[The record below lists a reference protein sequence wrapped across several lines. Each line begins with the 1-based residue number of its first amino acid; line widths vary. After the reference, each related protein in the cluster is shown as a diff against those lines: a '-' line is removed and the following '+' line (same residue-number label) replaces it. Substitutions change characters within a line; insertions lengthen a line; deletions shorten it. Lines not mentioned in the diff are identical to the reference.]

1 MGSYPRIEIYLNKLE
16 YNAKKVVELCRLRDI
31 EVAAVTKGF
40 CACPQIAEAILKA
53 GVKMLADSRMDNLKK
68 LHTFP
73 VPKMLLRIP
82 MKSELDDVVA
92 HADIVLISEIET
104 ARELGRKALDKNKWQ
119 KVIIMVDLGDLREGF
134 WLGDVIEAA
143 GEIINIR
150 GIELVGIGTNLS
162 CYGGV
167 IPTKENL
174 DKLVSFAEEIE
185 ERYDVVL
192 DIISGGNT
200 SSIYLVFNDEIPDK
214 INNLRIG
221 ESILVG
227 RDTVSGRKL
236 EGFYNDTFVLKAEVV
251 EVKEKPSIPIGET
264 GLDAFGKVPVFE
276 DKGIRRRAII
286 AVGRQDVDPENLIP
300 EDDDIV
306 VVGGSSD
313 HIILDISEC
322 EKDYRVGD
330 IIVFNLTYGGMLRLM
345 TSPYV
350 KKVFMPK
357 NIS

>member
-1 MGSYPRIEIYLNKLE
+1 MSGYPRIEIHLDRLE
-16 YNAKKVVELCRLRDI
+16 YNARKVVELCNSKGID
-31 EVAAVTKGF
+31 VASVTKGF
-40 CACPQIAEAILKA
+40 CAYPQIAETILRA

-68 LHTFP
+68 LCKFQI
-73 VPKMLLRIP
+73 PKMLLRIP
-82 MKSELDDVVA
+82 MISELDEVVEYT
-92 HADIVLISEIET
+92 DIVLISEVET
-104 ARELGRKALDKNKWQ
+104 ARILGQKALNKNKKQ

-143 GEIINIR
+143 GEIINIK

-200 SSIYLVFNDEIPDK
+200 SSIYLVLNDEIPDK

-236 EGFYNDTFVLKAEVV
+236 EGFCSDTFVLKAEVV
-251 EVKEKPSIPIGET
+251 EVKEKPSVPVGKV
-264 GLDAFGKVPVFE
+264 GMDAFGNIPIFE
-276 DKGIRRRAII
+276 DRGIRRRALI
-286 AVGRQDVDPENLIP
+286 AVGRQDVDPENLMP
-300 EDDDIV
+300 EDDSIIV
-306 VVGGSSD
+306 LGGSSD

-330 IIVFNLTYGGMLRLM
+330 IIAFNLTYGGMLRLM

-350 KKVFMPK
+350 KKVFVPK
-357 NIS
+357 SIS